1 MGRNDGH
8 GKRKIHLNDQEKRM
22 EEKAMTARMNQYKKL
37 IEKVVT
43 VEIRT
48 EKIYQMYYSGMI
60 SAAEQERELARII
73 KENVNNE
80 VIISGMFAII
90 ASRPTAGNYKET
102 ISSIYNGEVK
112 NYVERMERIRME
124 MELEELTQA
133 LTAQ

>member
-1 MGRNDGH
+1 
-8 GKRKIHLNDQEKRM
+8 
-22 EEKAMTARMNQYKKL
+22 MTARMNQYKKL
-37 IEKVVT
+37 MEKVVT
-43 VEIRT
+43 VEIKT

-80 VIISGMFAII
+80 VIISGMFEII
-90 ASRPTAGNYKET
+90 ASRPTANNYKET

-124 MELEELTQA
+124 RELYELSQTLA
-133 LTAQ
+133 G

>member
-1 MGRNDGH
+1 
-8 GKRKIHLNDQEKRM
+8 
-22 EEKAMTARMNQYKKL
+22 MTARMNQYKKL
-37 IEKVVT
+37 MEKVVT
-43 VEIRT
+43 VEIKT

-80 VIISGMFAII
+80 AIISGMFEII
-90 ASRPTAGNYKET
+90 ASRPTANNYKET